1 MSNERVMEL
10 RKRLAH
16 EQQRRMIHE
25 RDSWI
30 DALFAVPKVTDAW
43 LKANDGRVLLPPKA
57 EECPDTPCTEVEKI
71 MSDPFWC
78 LGKSKRREECPDTPV
93 HGYRE
98 ETWVSM
104 GDPVAH
110 YAWMEE
116 KERCIASAQQ
126 RLRSRIVVRE
136 DWPLCPACG
145 KPRKLVFDV
154 AETETDSQHRR
165 IYAIRCSWS
174 CK

>member
-57 EECPDTPCTEVEKI
+57 
-71 MSDPFWC
+71 
-78 LGKSKRREECPDTPV
+78 EECPDTPV